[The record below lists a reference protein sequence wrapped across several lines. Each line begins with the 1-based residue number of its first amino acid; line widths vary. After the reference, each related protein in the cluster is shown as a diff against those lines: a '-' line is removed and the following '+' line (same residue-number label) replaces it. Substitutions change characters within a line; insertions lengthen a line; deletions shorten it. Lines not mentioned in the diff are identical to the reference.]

1 MPTTYEPIQTYTLG
15 SAALSINFS
24 SIPSTYTDLRLAFVL
39 KNTSAS
45 NPIVRLNS
53 DSGTNYSRTILRG
66 NGSTA
71 SSGRGTNTNETI
83 LGYNFSG
90 ASAQFTFYT
99 LDFFSYAGST
109 NKTFLI
115 TASEDENGT
124 GFVTNIVS
132 LYRSTSA
139 ISTITLSNFSAI
151 NFDVGTTAT
160 LYGIKNA

>member
-1 MPTTYEPIQTYTLG
+1 MPTTYEPIATQTLG
-15 SAALSINFS
+15 SATASITFS
-24 SIPSTYTDLRLAFVL
+24 SIPATYTDLRLVFVL
-39 KNTSAS
+39 KNTSAD

-53 DSGTNYSRTILRG
+53 DSGTNYSRIILRG
-66 NGSTA
+66 DGSAA
-71 SSGRGTNTNETI
+71 SSGRSTSTSQTI

-115 TASEDENGT
+115 TASEDENGVGYST
-124 GFVTNIVS
+124 SMVS
-132 LYRSTSA
+132 LYRSTTA
-139 ISTITLSNFSAI
+139 ISTIALSNFSSNTFAAE
-151 NFDVGTTAT
+151 TTAT